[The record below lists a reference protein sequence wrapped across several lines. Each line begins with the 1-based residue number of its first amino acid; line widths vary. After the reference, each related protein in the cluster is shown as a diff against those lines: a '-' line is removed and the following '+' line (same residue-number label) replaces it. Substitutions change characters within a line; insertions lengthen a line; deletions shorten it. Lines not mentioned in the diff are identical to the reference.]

1 MREALERDLRVLSA
15 DFIRMISAVGEQ
27 VSLAGQVLMENRIDQ
42 VDDVHQMDKRV
53 DDLELK
59 LENECLR
66 VIALHQ
72 PVATDLRFVAAIL
85 KSLSDLERVGD
96 YAVHVADDA
105 RILSSEP
112 PLKRYINLGQM
123 IAKLKTMLETVA
135 RAFTERDAA
144 AALEAAQM
152 DQIIDD
158 LYEQTQRELV
168 TYMLEDPRTITKALA
183 LLRVGRALQ
192 RIGDHVE
199 NVADRLQYW
208 MTGER
213 VPNDPPMDKKVCEKI

>member
-1 MREALERDLRVLSA
+1 MREALERDLRILSA
-15 DFIRMISAVGEQ
+15 DFIRMISQVGEQ
-27 VSLAGQVLMENRIDQ
+27 VNLSGQILLENQ
-42 VDDVHQMDKRV
+42 LEHVSEVHAMDKRV

-59 LENECLR
+59 LEGECLR

-105 RILSSEP
+105 RILANEP

-123 IAKLKTMLETVA
+123 IATAKTMLETTA

-144 AALEAAQM
+144 AALEASRM
-152 DQIIDD
+152 DQRIDD

-199 NVADRLQYW
+199 NVADRLRYW

-213 VPNDPPMDKKVCEKI
+213 VPNDPPLEG

>member
-1 MREALERDLRVLSA
+1 VREALERDLRVLSA
-15 DFIRMISAVGEQ
+15 DFIRMISQVGEQ
-27 VSLAGQVLMENRIDQ
+27 VSLAGQVLLENKIDR
-42 VDDVHQMDKRV
+42 VTEVHEMDLRV

-105 RILSSEP
+105 MILSTEP

-123 IAKLKTMLETVA
+123 IQKLKTMLETTA
-135 RAFTERDAA
+135 RAFTERDPA

-152 DQIIDD
+152 DQTIDD

-183 LLRVGRALQ
+183 LLRVGRSLQ

-199 NVADRLQYW
+199 NVSDRLRYW

-213 VPNDPPMDKKVCEKI
+213 VPNEPAHEG

>member
-27 VSLAGQVLMENRIDQ
+27 VSLAGQVLLENRIDQ

-152 DQIIDD
+152 DQVIDD

-213 VPNDPPMDKKVCEKI
+213 VPNDPPMDG

>member
-1 MREALERDLRVLSA
+1 MREALERDLRILSA
-15 DFIRMISAVGEQ
+15 DFIRMISQVGEQ
-27 VSLAGQVLMENRIDQ
+27 VSLSGQVLMDSKIEY
-42 VDDVHQMDKRV
+42 VEEVHEMDRQV
-53 DDLELK
+53 DDLEVK
-59 LENECLR
+59 LESECLR

-96 YAVHVADDA
+96 YSVHVADDA
-105 RILSSEP
+105 RLLADEP

-123 IAKLKTMLETVA
+123 IQKLKTMLETIA

-152 DQIIDD
+152 DQEIDD
-158 LYEQTQRELV
+158 LYEQIQRELV

-199 NVADRLQYW
+199 NVSDRLRYW

-213 VPNDPPMDKKVCEKI
+213 VPNDPPMAG

>member
-1 MREALERDLRVLSA
+1 MREALERDLRSLSA

-27 VSLAGQVLMENRIDQ
+27 VSLAGQVLLENKIEQ
-42 VDDVHQMDKRV
+42 VDDVHNMDKRV
-53 DDLELK
+53 DELELK

-152 DQIIDD
+152 DQVIDD

-213 VPNDPPMDKKVCEKI
+213 VPNDPPLEG

>member
-1 MREALERDLRVLSA
+1 MREALERDLRSLSA

-112 PLKRYINLGQM
+112 PLKRYINLGHM
-123 IAKLKTMLETVA
+123 IAKLKTMLETLA

-213 VPNDPPMDKKVCEKI
+213 VPNDPPLEG

>member
-27 VSLAGQVLMENRIDQ
+27 VSLAGQVLMENKIEQ
-42 VDDVHQMDKRV
+42 VDDVHRMDKHV

-123 IAKLKTMLETVA
+123 ISKLKTMLETVA

-152 DQIIDD
+152 DQVIDD

-213 VPNDPPMDKKVCEKI
+213 VPNDPPLEG

>member
-15 DFIRMISAVGEQ
+15 DFIRMISAVSEQ
-27 VSLAGQVLMENRIDQ
+27 VGLAGQVLLENKISQ
-42 VDDVHQMDKRV
+42 VDEVHAMDVRV
-53 DDLELK
+53 DELELK

-72 PVATDLRFVAAIL
+72 PVAVDLRFVAAIL

-96 YAVHVADDA
+96 YSVHVADDA

-123 IAKLKTMLETVA
+123 IARLKTMLETVA

-144 AALEAAQM
+144 AAAEAAQM

-213 VPNDPPMDKKVCEKI
+213 VPNDPPLEG